1 MITPENLYS
10 NRVGN
15 IPKSKHIMYNY
26 IMQPYLPQ
34 NGRAPGGGPA
44 QGPTNATRGPGP
56 QIDDPA
62 SSKNFG
68 SGKADKQEMS
78 FGLGLGFDQKMGSE
92 AHKTPIKKSSHSQ
105 GFSGNNLPESQDSN
119 SVSESPAH
127 PKNTQ
132 NHDGGENML
141 EQVGFNRTQLRISMP
156 SLDIGGNLGKS
167 SVPKVLFLKFYGK
180 KQN

>member
-10 NRVGN
+10 NRVAN

-44 QGPTNATRGPGP
+44 TNANQPGNPRGPGP

-68 SGKADKQEMS
+68 SSKADKQEMS
-78 FGLGLGFDQKMGSE
+78 FGLGLGSDQKMGSE
-92 AHKTPIKKSSHSQ
+92 ALKTPIKKSSYSQ
-105 GFSGNNLPESQDSN
+105 EFSGNNVPESQDSN
-119 SVSESPAH
+119 SVSESPAL
-127 PKNTQ
+127 PKNYR
-132 NHDGGENML
+132 NRDEGENMM
-141 EQVGFNRTQLRISMP
+141 EQAGFNRTQLRISMP

-167 SVPKVLFLKFYGK
+167 SVPKV
-180 KQN
+180 